1 MANRFS
7 TQLLI
12 WYFTFSQCLSC
23 FHSGQTYNEVQHCFL
38 TVGLVYPEDLFVFLI
53 NVRILSIMFLLT
65 TKCLSRVNVKL
76 VLILCI
82 SFQNIIVSFLFSFL
96 LLEMQIE
103 GRTFDVWCTMCSKTS
118 LTKVFWPFVVLLVIN
133 ILILLHDLT
142 FLWFYLEVVWSL
154 AQ

>member
-23 FHSGQTYNEVQHCFL
+23 FHSGQTYNEVQRCFL
-38 TVGLVYPEDLFVFLI
+38 TVGLIYPEDLFVFLI

-65 TKCLSRVNVKL
+65 TKFLSRVNVEL

-82 SFQNIIVSFLFSFL
+82 SFQNIIVSFLFYFL

-118 LTKVFWPFVVLLVIN
+118 LTKVF
-133 ILILLHDLT
+133 
-142 FLWFYLEVVWSL
+142 
-154 AQ
+154 